1 MKKSIL
7 AVCDREREYANAL
20 VDYLQIRKAVPYEVH
35 GFTDVELLLDFL
47 KENKTEILMI
57 SETDMCEAVKEIP
70 IGRIYILTEYNC
82 PFEGENIIRISKF
95 QTAENLFREVMSYY
109 AQSEDVYQ
117 SRYITQNKMQM
128 IGIYSPVKRSLKTS
142 FALTLGQVLSTTR
155 RTLYINLEDYA
166 GFQSLMRRTYTTDM
180 SDLLYYIS
188 QKKPNFIWK
197 LASIV
202 QRIGDLDYI
211 PPALASVDIR
221 SITLDMWMA
230 FFRELRNC
238 DYEIVILDL
247 GDSVDGIY
255 EILRACTRVYT
266 PTRDDAISYA
276 KMEQYEA
283 LLRAME
289 YEDVLERTRKLSF
302 SYFQGVEK
310 GFDQLVLSDLGKY
323 VRKLLLTE
331 EF

>member
-1 MKKSIL
+1 MTSRNRFS
-7 AVCDREREYANAL
+7 AVWNL
-20 VDYLQIRKAVPYEVH
+20 LIR
-35 GFTDVELLLDFL
+35 
-47 KENKTEILMI
+47 MI
-57 SETDMCEAVKEIP
+57 FSP
-70 IGRIYILTEYNC
+70 
-82 PFEGENIIRISKF
+82 SK
-95 QTAENLFREVMSYY
+95 
-109 AQSEDVYQ
+109 
-117 SRYITQNKMQM
+117 
-128 IGIYSPVKRSLKTS
+128 
-142 FALTLGQVLSTTR
+142 GQ
-155 RTLYINLEDYA
+155 LYINLEDYA

-255 EILRACTRVYT
+255 EILRGCTRVYT

-302 SYFQGVEK
+302 SYFQGIEK